1 MSCSSPEP
9 SSMKEPVL
17 LRCRRLTRAPWPH
30 GLQNLPGGHKFGGCL
45 HVHVFPHNAAYQFIL
60 PEAYIFIYAQ
70 GYIAFIF
77 TYEIQF
83 SSNY

>member
-1 MSCSSPEP
+1 
-9 SSMKEPVL
+9 MKELVL

-30 GLQNLPGGHKFGGCL
+30 GLHNLPGGHKFGGWYRL
-45 HVHVFPHNAAYQFIL
+45 HVHVFPHNAAYLFIL
-60 PEAYIFIYAQ
+60 REACIFIYVQ
-70 GYIAFIF
+70 GYKHFIF